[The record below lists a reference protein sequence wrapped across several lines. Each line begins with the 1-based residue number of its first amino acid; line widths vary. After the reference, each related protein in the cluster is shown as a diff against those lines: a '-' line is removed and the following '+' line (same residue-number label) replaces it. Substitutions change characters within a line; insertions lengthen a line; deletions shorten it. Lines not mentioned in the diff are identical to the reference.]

1 MAKAKKIK
9 VNIYDD
15 MRRSLADALAYERG
29 QEVDLR
35 VTTIPAPP
43 KRLKPQEIRHIRE
56 SLHAS
61 QAIFAHFLCVSP
73 KAVQSWEQGSRRPQ
87 STALRLL
94 ANCQEE
100 PICSSV
106 ELIRWGSNVDLPKL
120 LRYLLRSCCDL
131 DLELRTGTAMY
142 KSGPRHHA
150 FATSLH
156 LRRNL
161 LCREQDT

>member
-15 MRRSLADALAYERG
+15 MRRSLTDALAYERG

-43 KRLKPQEIRHIRE
+43 KSLKPQEIRRIRE

-87 STALRLL
+87 NTALRLL
-94 ANCQEE
+94 AIAKKN
-100 PICSSV
+100 PAA
-106 ELIRWGSNVDLPKL
+106 L
-120 LRYLLRSCCDL
+120 L
-131 DLELRTGTAMY
+131 
-142 KSGPRHHA
+142 
-150 FATSLH
+150 
-156 LRRNL
+156 
-161 LCREQDT
+161 

>member
-35 VTTIPAPP
+35 VTTIPAPR

-94 ANCQEE
+94 AIAKKN
-100 PICSSV
+100 PAA
-106 ELIRWGSNVDLPKL
+106 L
-120 LRYLLRSCCDL
+120 L
-131 DLELRTGTAMY
+131 
-142 KSGPRHHA
+142 
-150 FATSLH
+150 
-156 LRRNL
+156 
-161 LCREQDT
+161 

>member
-1 MAKAKKIK
+1 MAKSKKIK

-15 MRRSLADALAYERG
+15 RRSLADALAYERG

-94 ANCQEE
+94 AIAERN
-100 PICSSV
+100 PAA
-106 ELIRWGSNVDLPKL
+106 L
-120 LRYLLRSCCDL
+120 L
-131 DLELRTGTAMY
+131 
-142 KSGPRHHA
+142 
-150 FATSLH
+150 
-156 LRRNL
+156 
-161 LCREQDT
+161 

>member
-1 MAKAKKIK
+1 MFEELCWRHVHASKWHYPITLSDDSLD
-9 VNIYDD
+9 IYRELCNARTPAW
-15 MRRSLADALAYERG
+15 RRSLADALAYERG

-35 VTTIPAPP
+35 VTTIPAPR

-94 ANCQEE
+94 AIAKKN
-100 PICSSV
+100 PAA
-106 ELIRWGSNVDLPKL
+106 L
-120 LRYLLRSCCDL
+120 L
-131 DLELRTGTAMY
+131 
-142 KSGPRHHA
+142 
-150 FATSLH
+150 
-156 LRRNL
+156 
-161 LCREQDT
+161 

>member
-15 MRRSLADALAYERG
+15 MRRSLTDALAYERG
-29 QEVDLR
+29 REVDLR

-43 KRLKPQEIRHIRE
+43 KRLKPQEIRHVRE

-94 ANCQEE
+94 AIAKKN
-100 PICSSV
+100 PAA
-106 ELIRWGSNVDLPKL
+106 L
-120 LRYLLRSCCDL
+120 L
-131 DLELRTGTAMY
+131 
-142 KSGPRHHA
+142 
-150 FATSLH
+150 
-156 LRRNL
+156 
-161 LCREQDT
+161 